1 MIDKGGVMNINFK
14 TLVFIVVLYALCTL
28 LFCAEKK
35 DSELSDAQI
44 IQLQKQELYRITD
57 IQAEELSV
65 IKQILVTRQ
74 KALKDKNTR
83 LEAELKQKNE
93 SADMTTDVK
102 GALIRK
108 LQMEL
113 DSTRVELNKANVKI
127 AEYLALLN
135 NRSIGI
141 SNPEDQEKFAQFMQ
155 GAGVTRNS
163 ENVLFFPGSA
173 TLDPTAKKVL
183 KDFARHLSG
192 MGDAYVIQVI
202 GNTDNIPIRGE
213 LRKKYPTNWEL
224 SVARSVAVVK
234 YLVETL
240 KVNPKNIIV
249 GGKSEYNPLVPNS
262 TSKNR
267 SENRRVDLLLSH

>member
-1 MIDKGGVMNINFK
+1 MNIQRK
-14 TLVFIVVLYALCTL
+14 ALFIIVLLCAVSTL
-28 LFCAEKK
+28 LLSAPKK
-35 DSELSDAQI
+35 ETELSDAQI

-74 KALKDKNTR
+74 KALVDKNAK
-83 LEAELKQKNE
+83 LEAELKAKSGE
-93 SADMTTDVK
+93 SSGSTEAQN
-102 GALIRK
+102 IRIQR
-108 LQMEL
+108 LQAEL
-113 DSTRVELNKANVKI
+113 DSTRTALKDSNTKL
-127 AEYLALLN
+127 AECLALLN

-141 SNPEDQEKFAQFMQ
+141 ANPEDQARFSQFMQ
-155 GAGVTRNS
+155 NAGVVKFEESVVFTS
-163 ENVLFFPGSA
+163 GSTVLNTHA
-173 TLDPTAKKVL
+173 RKVL
-183 KDFARHLSG
+183 KDFAKHLQT

-202 GNTDNIPIRGE
+202 GNTDNVPIRGE
-213 LRKKYPTNWEL
+213 LQKVYPTNWEL

-234 YLVETL
+234 YLVEKQ

-249 GGKSEYNPLVPNS
+249 GGKSEYNPLVPNT